1 MKSFVFFQEIP
12 NVDWIAFDDDDDDE
26 PINESAFVSLKTWFL
41 GNDCRSCRL
50 VMEEN
55 CRDLDR
61 RRGLAFEESLLK
73 YKNIEFTEKRI
84 ELLGD
89 FFFFQFW

>member
-1 MKSFVFFQEIP
+1 
-12 NVDWIAFDDDDDDE
+12 
-26 PINESAFVSLKTWFL
+26 
-41 GNDCRSCRL
+41 
-50 VMEEN
+50 
-55 CRDLDR
+55 
-61 RRGLAFEESLLK
+61 LK

>member
-1 MKSFVFFQEIP
+1 
-12 NVDWIAFDDDDDDE
+12 
-26 PINESAFVSLKTWFL
+26 
-41 GNDCRSCRL
+41 
-50 VMEEN
+50 MEEN

-89 FFFFQFW
+89 FFFFQF